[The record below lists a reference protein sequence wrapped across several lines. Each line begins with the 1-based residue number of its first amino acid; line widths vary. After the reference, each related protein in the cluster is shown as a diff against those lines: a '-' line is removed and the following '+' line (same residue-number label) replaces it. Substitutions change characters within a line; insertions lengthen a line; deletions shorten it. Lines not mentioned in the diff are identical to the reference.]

1 MTRDTVTA
9 ALRILLAIAMSVAT
23 VKSYIDAAA
32 DWAANGYPDRV
43 TLNVN
48 FAAYFTIQS
57 NVLGA
62 VVLVIAAVLLLRRGR
77 DRSGRAGRGS
87 SAGAEPSWLTTLRL
101 IVLVDMTI
109 TGIVYNVLLRG
120 IAVHGGG
127 SGPDWPSEIHH
138 VVAPALIIVDWL
150 VGPGRGRVPW
160 KRLWLTLIHPL
171 AWAAV
176 ALLRGP
182 LVYDQTQSRQSW
194 YPYPFLDPALSPTG
208 YASVWIYVVG
218 IALLFGVVAALGIL
232 VTRIR
237 RREPA
242 RPAAG

>member
-1 MTRDTVTA
+1 MTA
-9 ALRILLAIAMSVAT
+9 ALRILLAVAMSVAT
-23 VKSYIDAAA
+23 VKSYLDAAA
-32 DWAANGYPDRV
+32 DWAANDYPDRL

-48 FAAYFTIQS
+48 FVAYFTIQS

-62 VVLVIAAVLLLRRGR
+62 VVLVIAAILLLRRG
-77 DRSGRAGRGS
+77 GARGGGA
-87 SAGAEPSWLTTLRL
+87 AGAEPSWLTTLRL

-160 KRLWLTLIHPL
+160 SRLWLTLIHPL

-218 IALLFGVVAALGIL
+218 IALLFAVVAALGIL

-237 RREPA
+237 RRGPA
-242 RPAAG
+242 RPSAG

>member
-1 MTRDTVTA
+1 VTA
-9 ALRILLAIAMSVAT
+9 ALRILLAVAMSVAT
-23 VKSYIDAAA
+23 VKSYADAAA
-32 DWAANGYPDRV
+32 DWAANDYPDRI
-43 TLNVN
+43 TLNLN
-48 FAAYFTIQS
+48 FVAYFTIQS

-62 VVLVIAAVLLLRRGR
+62 VVLVIAAILLLRRG
-77 DRSGRAGRGS
+77 GARGG
-87 SAGAEPSWLTTLRL
+87 GAEPPWLTTLRL

-160 KRLWLTLIHPL
+160 RRLWLTLIHPL

-194 YPYPFLDPALSPTG
+194 YPYPFLDPALSPAG
-208 YASVWIYVVG
+208 YGSVWIYVVG
-218 IALLFGVVAALGIL
+218 IALLFAGLAALGIL